1 MLFIYNS
8 RDMDYI
14 KNEMPSMDNIYN
26 SDYYNQTK
34 KYELDLAN
42 KSYEKSRNPFQTG
55 VVPSP
60 AYSDMFMETSE
71 YNKTDNYIHS
81 LSGNKIRVQDF
92 KHGNMQQFLTKGIT
106 QPTDLNNNPNFI
118 DKFGYNDFKIRKTE
132 VENFFQPTTDTSY
145 LRGAPD
151 PSQFLLDRTNLT
163 EKQNNYNPIQ
173 SIRVGPGLNMG
184 FTSQASGGYQQSE
197 TRNFVQPKTKEE
209 LRPAT
214 DQRCSIF
221 EIPVQGPIKN
231 PIDKRGFVTPF
242 AKNKPETVYKQ
253 TCENWFKGQ
262 SYLKKDTARPEE
274 NLKDTT
280 RIGTH
285 KDYYGPLKTQDEY
298 INPKEDYGKKSI
310 MVYNTEKHELA
321 KIETPVAN
329 FTSIIKAVV
338 APITDALKITM
349 KEYFIDSVRS
359 YGNAVPQI
367 PEKQTT
373 YDPDNHIM
381 RTTVKETTI
390 HDSDNLN
397 LTGNKETYSSL
408 YDTAKT
414 TTKETTIHDSEKLN
428 LTGDK
433 ETYSSLYDNAKTTT
447 KETTIHDSENLN
459 LSGDKE
465 SYSALYDSAKTTTK
479 ETTIHDSDNLNLSGD
494 RETYSSLY
502 DNAKTTTKETTIH
515 DSENLN
521 LSGDKETYSGLY
533 DNAKTTTKETT
544 IHDTENLN
552 LTGDKETYSG
562 LYDNAKTTTKETTI
576 HDNSTGNIRLM
587 ESSYI
592 KNNDKLR
599 TTVKQTLPRQD
610 NTRNINNVRYKST
623 YVYDPSIV
631 AKTTVKETTVNSNPN
646 QFGYIGGLLNSIIG
660 GYVIKEV
667 DNKNTQR
674 QYSHIEYNGG
684 LKSAVT
690 FIPPDREAE
699 MNAEIDGTRELMQQ
713 KASEFKPNG
722 AGNFKTVD
730 KKDINM
736 GIKRQYDIQ
745 ETCGPLRNI
754 GKIYQT
760 TPLPI
765 TEDNITSHV
774 KRDNAYKDR
783 LDSTLLAPIA
793 ENSDIIKINPIV
805 LNC

>member
-1 MLFIYNS
+1 
-8 RDMDYI
+8 MDYI
-14 KNEMPSMDNIYN
+14 RNETPSMDNIYN
-26 SDYYNQTK
+26 SDYYNKTK
-34 KYELDLAN
+34 NYELNLAN
-42 KSYEKSRNPFQTG
+42 KSYEKSKNPFQTG
-55 VVPSP
+55 VVPLP

-71 YNKTDNYIHS
+71 YNNKNDNYIHS
-81 LSGNKIRVQDF
+81 LTGNKIKVQDF
-92 KHGNMQQFLTKGIT
+92 KHGNMQQFLTKGVT
-106 QPTDLNNNPNFI
+106 QSRDLDNNPQFS
-118 DKFGYNDFKIRKTE
+118 DKFGYNDFKMKKTE
-132 VENFFQPTTDTSY
+132 VETFFQPTTDNSY

-151 PSQFLLDRTNLT
+151 PSQFLLDRTNIT
-163 EKQNNYNPIQ
+163 EKQNNFNPIQ
-173 SIRVGPGLNMG
+173 SIRVGPGLNKG
-184 FTSQASGGYQQSE
+184 FTSEGTGGFQQSE
-197 TRNFVQPKTKEE
+197 TRNFIQPKSIEQ
-209 LRPAT
+209 LRPKT

-253 TCENWFKGQ
+253 TCDNWFKGQ
-262 SYLKKDTARPEE
+262 SYLKKDTVRPEE

-285 KDYYGPLKTQDEY
+285 KDYYGPLKTQDEF
-298 INPKEDYGKKSI
+298 INPNEDYGKKSI
-310 MVYNTEKHELA
+310 IVYNTEKHELA
-321 KIETPVAN
+321 KVATPVAN
-329 FTSIIKAVV
+329 LTSIIKAVV

-381 RTTVKETTI
+381 KTTVKETTI
-390 HDSDNLN
+390 HDSEN
-397 LTGNKETYSSL
+397 
-408 YDTAKT
+408 
-414 TTKETTIHDSEKLN
+414 LN

-433 ETYSSLYDNAKTTT
+433 ETYSALYDQAKTTT

-459 LSGDKE
+459 L
-465 SYSALYDSAKTTTK
+465 T
-479 ETTIHDSDNLNLSGD
+479 
-494 RETYSSLY
+494 
-502 DNAKTTTKETTIH
+502 
-515 DSENLN
+515 
-521 LSGDKETYSGLY
+521 GDKETYSGLY

-544 IHDTENLN
+544 IHDNENLNLTGDKETYSSLYDQAKTTTKETTIHDNENLN

-587 ESSYI
+587 ESSYV

-599 TTVKQTLPRQD
+599 TTIKQTLPIQD

-623 YVYDPSIV
+623 YVYDPKII

-646 QFGYIGGLLNSIIG
+646 QFGFIGGLLNSIIG

-667 DNKNTQR
+667 ENKNTQR

-684 LKSAVT
+684 LKSTVT

-699 MNAEIDGTRELMQQ
+699 MNAEIDDTRELMQQ
-713 KASEFKPNG
+713 KASQFKPNG
-722 AGNFKTVD
+722 AGDFKTLD

-736 GIKRQYDIQ
+736 DVKRQYDIQ
-745 ETCGPLRNI
+745 ETCGTLRNI
-754 GKIYQT
+754 GKIYQIS
-760 TPLPI
+760 PIPI
-765 TEDNITSHV
+765 TEENITSYV

-783 LDSTLLAPIA
+783 LDSTLLSPLA
-793 ENSDIIKINPIV
+793 ENSDVIKINPIV